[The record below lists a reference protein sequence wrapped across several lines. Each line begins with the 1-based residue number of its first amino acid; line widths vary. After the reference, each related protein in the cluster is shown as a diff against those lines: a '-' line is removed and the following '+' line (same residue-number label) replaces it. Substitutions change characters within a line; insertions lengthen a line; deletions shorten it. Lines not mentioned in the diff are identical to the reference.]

1 MHGFLWA
8 VGGATVL
15 FAGVLSFYISRRY
28 GRGAALALPVAALVA
43 VIAMNWQDRGPDVRD
58 GLAFLGAAL
67 VFAAPVLLGALAG
80 ILLARRRR
88 G

>member
-15 FAGVLSFYISRRY
+15 FAGVLSFFLTRRY

-43 VIAMNWQDRGPDVRD
+43 VIAMSWQDRGLDFR
-58 GLAFLGAAL
+58 GGMAFLREAL
-67 VFAAPVLLGALAG
+67 VFAAPVLLGTLVG
-80 ILLARRRR
+80 ILLARRWR

>member
-1 MHGFLWA
+1 MNGYLWA
-8 VGGATVL
+8 IGGAMVL
-15 FAGVLSFYISRRY
+15 FAGVMSFFVTRRY

-43 VIAMNWQDRGPDVRD
+43 VIAMNWQDRGLDFQ
-58 GLAFLGAAL
+58 GGMAFLREAL

-80 ILLARRRR
+80 ILLARLWR